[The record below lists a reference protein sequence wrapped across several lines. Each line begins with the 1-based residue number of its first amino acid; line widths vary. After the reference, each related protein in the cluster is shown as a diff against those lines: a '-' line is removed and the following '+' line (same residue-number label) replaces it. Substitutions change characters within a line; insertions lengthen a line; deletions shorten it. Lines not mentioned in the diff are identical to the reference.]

1 MANQTNLTA
10 EQIEAVNSYSK
21 SIQTLKDHVT
31 AVRQM
36 PAMYISG
43 VSPAGYLSM
52 IREVFQNS
60 IDQIIMKES
69 PANWASFFYDEN
81 TLVFRSTDNGLS
93 LPFNDMIRIITT
105 PNTSKNYV
113 KKKGEY
119 SSGRHGSGIKA
130 VNALSEYLIA
140 EAYRYDGKA
149 MRLVTKEGYPQGDLK
164 SIPNKSKFNGTM
176 IEFVP
181 SAQVFGDDLHLD
193 WKRVYNLIKQI
204 ISRTPIGTT
213 VDFEAIDKQGVSHKE
228 KIINKDGIIRDLIE
242 RSQHPLCKPIKVFK
256 DTGEMLLEAA
266 FLYDAGDKDGPEPQE
281 QVVSFCNMCPCIG
294 THLNGTIDGITK
306 FFTQYMNNI
315 FLASNNQQKN
325 KKNVLKVIPADIKSG
340 LIVSINAAMLLPDLI
355 GQSKEI
361 LSNPEMEDFSRNV
374 VLEGLQEWAK
384 NNPNDLLKLCKY
396 FKDIAELRIKQNNE
410 KVKIVNKYQANTITG
425 YPDKYVKPL
434 KQKKEFVIVE
444 GDSAAGTVTKGRDIN
459 TQGMFP
465 IRGKIP
471 NAFRTPRNAF
481 LANAEVQGIIKIVT
495 GQDASRFN
503 RNFDPVKDVEWEKI
517 IFMADT
523 YRCL

>member
-1 MANQTNLTA
+1 MAKETNLTQ
-10 EQIEAVNSYSK
+10 EQIEAVNNYSK

-31 AVRQM
+31 AVRTV

-43 VSPAGYLSM
+43 VSSNGYLSM

-69 PANWASFFYDEN
+69 PANWASFYYDEN
-81 TLVFRSTDNGLS
+81 KLLFRSIDNGLS

-164 SIPNKSKFNGTM
+164 SIPNKNKFNGTM

-181 SAQVFGDDLHLD
+181 SAQIFGDNLELD

-204 ISRTPIGTT
+204 VSRTPIGTT
-213 VDFEAIDKQGVSHKE
+213 VEFEAIDKQGISHKE
-228 KIINKDGIIRDLIE
+228 KIVNKDGIIRDLIE
-242 RSQHPLCKPIKVFK
+242 RSHHPLCKPISVFN
-256 DTGEMLLEAA
+256 DTGEMKLEAS
-266 FLYDAGDKDGPEPQE
+266 FLYDGGDKDGPSLQE
-281 QVVSFCNMCPCIG
+281 EVISFCNMCPCIG
-294 THLNGTIDGITK
+294 THLDGCLDGISK
-306 FFTQYMNNI
+306 FFSQYMNNI
-315 FLASNNQQKN
+315 FLATAQNKN
-325 KKNVLKVIPADIKSG
+325 KKGNSLRVIPADIKSG
-340 LIVSINAAMLLPDLI
+340 LVLSINAAMLMPDLI

-361 LSNPEMEDFSRNV
+361 LSNPEMADFCRDTV
-374 VLEGLQEWAK
+374 MQGLQEWAK

-396 FKDIAELRIKQNNE
+396 FKDIAELRVKQNTE
-410 KVKIVNKYQANTITG
+410 KVKIVNKYQSNSITG
-425 YPDKYVKPL
+425 YPSKYVKPI
-434 KQKKEFVIVE
+434 KHRKEFIIVE
-444 GDSAAGTVTKGRDIN
+444 GDSACGSATQGRDIN
-459 TQGMFP
+459 TQG
-465 IRGKIP
+465 KIY
-471 NAFRTPRNAF
+471 AVLR
-481 LANAEVQGIIKIVT
+481 
-495 GQDASRFN
+495 
-503 RNFDPVKDVEWEKI
+503 
-517 IFMADT
+517 
-523 YRCL
+523 